1 VSHGKGTT
9 DVGDVSWEVPGM
21 AAHSWQAGAGG
32 GGDTTIG
39 VKGMIVAD
47 KTLARTAVALFQ
59 DPATLA
65 AARQKLEH
73 QRGEDFVYRP
83 LLGDRKPPLDY
94 RD

>member
-1 VSHGKGTT
+1 MSHGKGST
-9 DVGDVSWEVPGM
+9 DVGDVSWEVPTT

-32 GGDTTIG
+32 GTTIG

-65 AARQKLEH
+65 AARQELEH
-73 QRGEDFVYRP
+73 QRDEDFVYRP

>member
-1 VSHGKGTT
+1 
-9 DVGDVSWEVPGM
+9 
-21 AAHSWQAGAGG
+21 
-32 GGDTTIG
+32 
-39 VKGMIVAD
+39 MIVAD

-65 AARQKLEH
+65 AARQELEH

>member
-1 VSHGKGTT
+1 MTC
-9 DVGDVSWEVPGM
+9 E
-21 AAHSWQAGAGG
+21 SWQGNHRRGRCELGGAGHG
-32 GGDTTIG
+32 GTTIG

-65 AARQKLEH
+65 AARQELEH

-83 LLGDRKPPLDY
+83 LLGDRKPPLDSETEEQ
-94 RD
+94 

>member
-1 VSHGKGTT
+1 
-9 DVGDVSWEVPGM
+9 
-21 AAHSWQAGAGG
+21 
-32 GGDTTIG
+32 
-39 VKGMIVAD
+39 MIVAD

-65 AARQKLEH
+65 AAWQELEH
-73 QRGEDFVYRP
+73 QRGADFVYRP